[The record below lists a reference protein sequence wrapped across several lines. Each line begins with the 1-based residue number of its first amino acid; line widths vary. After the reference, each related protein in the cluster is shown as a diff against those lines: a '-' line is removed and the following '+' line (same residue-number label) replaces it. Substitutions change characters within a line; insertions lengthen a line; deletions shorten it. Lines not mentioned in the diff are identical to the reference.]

1 MGRAERPKTARANID
16 PWSREAKEMAKLGT
30 GAMALLAVLMSSG
43 PVSGFVST
51 SPTTLPARNAQRSQ
65 RTLSQGTPSQP
76 AQPSATFGRATLA
89 QGVVAVA
96 VIAAAGRRRAAKHI
110 GRWSQVARCAA
121 KPSAITGKDPL
132 HVIISGAGVGGLLL
146 AKALSKEPT
155 IKVTLLE
162 QAGFRPRHV
171 SPGFICHQQVRL

>member
-1 MGRAERPKTARANID
+1 MLNQ
-16 PWSREAKEMAKLGT
+16 
-30 GAMALLAVLMSSG
+30 
-43 PVSGFVST
+43 
-51 SPTTLPARNAQRSQ
+51 N
-65 RTLSQGTPSQP
+65 
-76 AQPSATFGRATLA
+76 
-89 QGVVAVA
+89 
-96 VIAAAGRRRAAKHI
+96 
-110 GRWSQVARCAA
+110 QVARCAA

>member
-1 MGRAERPKTARANID
+1 M
-16 PWSREAKEMAKLGT
+16 
-30 GAMALLAVLMSSG
+30 
-43 PVSGFVST
+43 
-51 SPTTLPARNAQRSQ
+51 
-65 RTLSQGTPSQP
+65 
-76 AQPSATFGRATLA
+76 
-89 QGVVAVA
+89 A

-162 QAGFRPRHV
+162 QAGYGGLSTSLRVAWVHV
-171 SPGFICHQQVRL
+171 SPAFI